1 MGPRG
6 GVLSFF
12 SSYVGSGLVL
22 QMSVILTSIV
32 YISSTCAL
40 FSRY

>member
-1 MGPRG
+1 MGPKG
-6 GVLSFF
+6 GGTLIFF

-32 YISSTCAL
+32 
-40 FSRY
+40 